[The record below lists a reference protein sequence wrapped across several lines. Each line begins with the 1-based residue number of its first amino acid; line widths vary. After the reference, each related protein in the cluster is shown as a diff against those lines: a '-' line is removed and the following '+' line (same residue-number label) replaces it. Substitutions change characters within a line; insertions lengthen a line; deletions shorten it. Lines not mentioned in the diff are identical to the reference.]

1 VINKAAVARSALLEK
16 RQPGA
21 TLGKVDVVKA
31 WKPEMNALG
40 FVYRGNMFQLQETID
55 QPLHF
60 AISIQRN
67 LRSETYMI
75 QPTILIKS
83 PLEQDSRWQVLV
95 MGKLCPNGVYLH
107 VRNGAWW
114 PPETL
119 PEALDGVRSFA
130 VPWFRAWGKTSFL
143 VEKHEIAIRE
153 RKHLIDV
160 LEPLSSEQREAIA
173 RVWPRPADSD
183 WRVPPMTF
191 YCASIL
197 HYLAGDREMA
207 ILRTKDWLAR
217 LDPDNINEREQAQT
231 QLNLLVRIH

>member
-1 VINKAAVARSALLEK
+1 
-16 RQPGA
+16 
-21 TLGKVDVVKA
+21 LGKVDVVKA

-40 FVYRGNMFQLQETID
+40 FVYRGNMFQ
-55 QPLHF
+55 
-60 AISIQRN
+60 
-67 LRSETYMI
+67 
-75 QPTILIKS
+75 
-83 PLEQDSRWQVLV
+83 
-95 MGKLCPNGVYLH
+95 
-107 VRNGAWW
+107 
-114 PPETL
+114 
-119 PEALDGVRSFA
+119 
-130 VPWFRAWGKTSFL
+130 
-143 VEKHEIAIRE
+143 IAIRE